1 MRPTGLLERIAE
13 KRSIPGVLSFTA
25 SMQLLYMNSVAE
37 ELCQELLRT
46 RLAKG
51 ETLKGNG
58 GTLEGNGDHSNG
70 VLPCEV
76 EELCQALQKEMGTHV
91 DATDGDGVQL
101 RRVIGEANF
110 AVLLRGFLIPGPED
124 DQETRFLILMEKL
137 GRRTQVPTREA
148 KRHFHLTN
156 REHEIVKHVADGRTN
171 KEIAEALEIS
181 EHTVKEHIKHILRK
195 TNSATRTGILA
206 QVLRYS

>member
-1 MRPTGLLERIAE
+1 MRPKELLERIAE

-46 RLAKG
+46 RQG
-51 ETLKGNG
+51 NDETLK
-58 GTLEGNGDHSNG
+58 GNGDHSNG

-76 EELCQALQKEMGTHV
+76 EELCHALQKEMGNHA

-195 TNSATRTGILA
+195 TNSSTRTGILA
-206 QVLRYS
+206 QVLRHS

>member
-1 MRPTGLLERIAE
+1 
-13 KRSIPGVLSFTA
+13 
-25 SMQLLYMNSVAE
+25 MNSVAE

-46 RLAKG
+46 QQGNG
-51 ETLKGNG
+51 ETLKGNGGTLEGNG

-76 EELCQALQKEMGTHV
+76 EELCQALQKEMGNHH

-101 RRVIGEANF
+101 HRVIGEANF

-148 KRHFHLTN
+148 KRHFHLTD

-206 QVLRYS
+206 QVLRHS

>member
-1 MRPTGLLERIAE
+1 MRPTRLLERIAE
-13 KRSIPGVLSFTA
+13 KRSLPGVLSFTA

-46 RLAKG
+46 QQ
-51 ETLKGNG
+51 GNG
-58 GTLEGNGDHSNG
+58 GTLKGNGDHSNG

-76 EELCQALQKEMGTHV
+76 EELCHALQKEMGNHA

-110 AVLLRGFLIPGPED
+110 AVLLRGFLIPGPEE

-148 KRHFHLTN
+148 KRHFHLTD

-206 QVLRYS
+206 QVLRHS

>member
-1 MRPTGLLERIAE
+1 MRPKELLERIAE

-46 RLAKG
+46 RQ
-51 ETLKGNG
+51 GNG
-58 GTLEGNGDHSNG
+58 ETLEGNGDHSNG

-76 EELCQALQKEMGTHV
+76 EELCHALQKEMGNHA

-148 KRHFHLTN
+148 KRHFHLTD

-181 EHTVKEHIKHILRK
+181 EHTVKGHIKHILRK
-195 TNSATRTGILA
+195 TNSTTRTGILA
-206 QVLRYS
+206 QVLRHS

>member
-1 MRPTGLLERIAE
+1 MRPKGALERIAE

-46 RLAKG
+46 RQG
-51 ETLKGNG
+51 IG
-58 GTLEGNGDHSNG
+58 GALEGNGDHSNG

-76 EELCQALQKEMGTHV
+76 EELCQALQKEMGNHA

-148 KRHFHLTN
+148 KRHFHLTD

-206 QVLRYS
+206 QVLRHS

>member
-1 MRPTGLLERIAE
+1 
-13 KRSIPGVLSFTA
+13 
-25 SMQLLYMNSVAE
+25 MQLLYMNSVAE

-46 RLAKG
+46 RLA
-51 ETLKGNG
+51 NG
-58 GTLEGNGDHSNG
+58 GTLEGTGDHSNG

-76 EELCQALQKEMGTHV
+76 EELCQALQKEMGNHA

-206 QVLRYS
+206 QVLRHS

>member
-1 MRPTGLLERIAE
+1 
-13 KRSIPGVLSFTA
+13 
-25 SMQLLYMNSVAE
+25 MQLLYMNSVAE

-46 RLAKG
+46 RQ
-51 ETLKGNG
+51 GNG
-58 GTLEGNGDHSNG
+58 ETLEGNGDHSNG

-76 EELCQALQKEMGTHV
+76 EELCHALQKEMGNHA

-124 DQETRFLILMEKL
+124 DQEIRFLILMEKL

-148 KRHFHLTN
+148 KRHFHLTD

-206 QVLRYS
+206 QVLRHS

>member
-1 MRPTGLLERIAE
+1 MRPKGALERIAE

-46 RLAKG
+46 RQGNG

-76 EELCQALQKEMGTHV
+76 EELCHALQKEMGNHA

-110 AVLLRGFLIPGPED
+110 AVLLRGFIIPGPED
-124 DQETRFLILMEKL
+124 DQEIRFLILMEKL

-148 KRHFHLTN
+148 KRHFHLTD

-181 EHTVKEHIKHILRK
+181 GHTVKGHIKHILRK
-195 TNSATRTGILA
+195 TNSTTRTGILA
-206 QVLRYS
+206 QVLRHS

>member
-1 MRPTGLLERIAE
+1 MRPKGLLERIAE

-46 RLAKG
+46 RLA
-51 ETLKGNG
+51 NG
-58 GTLEGNGDHSNG
+58 GTLEGTGDHSNG

-76 EELCQALQKEMGTHV
+76 EELCQALQKEMGNHA

-101 RRVIGEANF
+101 RRVIGEADF

-206 QVLRYS
+206 QVLRHS